1 MSITQYMKTV
11 KDADTSNNNNN
22 NNKSSSNNNNNSD
35 SKVAA
40 ASAAKNNDHNKSKK
54 TKVVVFGST
63 RAIGKQ
69 LITTLSMNH
78 TNWEIVAV
86 VCRRGNNNNNNSLL
100 SLFSTTSP
108 TNNNIRIVQ
117 GDSTNKDD
125 VLSLSQDADIV
136 FSCTVR
142 GDVFVT
148 QPKTHSV
155 ASSRAACLWS
165 WKRIAI

>member
-1 MSITQYMKTV
+1 MSITQCMKTV
-11 KDADTSNNNNN
+11 EDADTSNNN
-22 NNKSSSNNNNNSD
+22 KSSSSNNNSDSD
-35 SKVAA
+35 SKVTA
-40 ASAAKNNDHNKSKK
+40 ASAAKNDQNKSKK

-63 RAIGKQ
+63 RAIGMQ
-69 LITTLSMNH
+69 LITTLSKNY

-86 VCRRGNNNNNNSLL
+86 VCRRGNNNNNSLL
-100 SLFSTTSP
+100 SFSSTTLP